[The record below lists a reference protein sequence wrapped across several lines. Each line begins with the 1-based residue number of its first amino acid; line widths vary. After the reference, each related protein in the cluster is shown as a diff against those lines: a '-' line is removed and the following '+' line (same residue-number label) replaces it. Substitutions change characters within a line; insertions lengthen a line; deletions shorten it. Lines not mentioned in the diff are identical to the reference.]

1 MRVAVDAMG
10 GDDAPG
16 CVVEG
21 ARLAIERGILRAD
34 QVLLVGRQE
43 AIEPLLAEQGVE
55 GVAIV
60 DAREIVAMNESPAAA
75 IRTKK
80 DSSIS
85 RGMRAVSEGEAQA
98 FVSAGN
104 TGAVVAAASLIL
116 GRLPGV
122 ARPGIAVPVPTRAGP
137 CAVIDVGANIFCKPI
152 HMVQYAVMAGVY
164 ASAALGHDK
173 PRVGLLNIGEEEGKG
188 NPLIQE
194 VHGLLQQAPI
204 HYAGF
209 VEGQDLMSGLVHV
222 VVCEGFVGNVILKVA
237 EGIGGFMRDQ
247 VYTAFEAHPPRP
259 DVGQAI
265 AKAFRS
271 LDYAEYG
278 GAPLLGVGAPVLI
291 GHGRSSGHAM
301 MNMLRAAAS
310 SVEHHVN
317 EHITERLAAVGESAG
332 S

>member
-10 GDDAPG
+10 GDDAPA

-21 ARLAIERGILRAD
+21 ARLAIEGGILPSEAL
-34 QVLLVGRQE
+34 LLVGQRE
-43 AIEPLLAEQGVE
+43 VIEPMLDDQEVQGVE
-55 GVAIV
+55 VI
-60 DAREIVAMNESPAAA
+60 DAREVVAMDESPAAA

-80 DSSIS
+80 DSSIA
-85 RGMRAVSEGEAQA
+85 RGMKAVASGEAQA

-122 ARPGIAVPVPTRAGP
+122 SRPGIAVPVPTRSGP
-137 CAVIDVGANIFCKPI
+137 CVVIDVGANIFCKPV
-152 HMVQYAVMAGVY
+152 HMLQYAVMASVY
-164 ASAALGHDK
+164 ASATLGHQE

-194 VHGLLQQAPI
+194 VHGLLQQAPLK
-204 HYAGF
+204 YAGF
-209 VEGQDLMSGLVHV
+209 IEGQDIMSGTVDV
-222 VVCEGFVGNVILKVA
+222 VVCEGFVGNVILKVT
-237 EGIGGFMRDQ
+237 EGLSGFMRHQ
-247 VYTAFEAHPPRP
+247 IYSAFEAHPPRP

-265 AKAFRS
+265 GDAFRS

-278 GAPLLGVGAPVLI
+278 GAPLLGVAAPVLI
-291 GHGRSSGHAM
+291 GHGRSSGHAI
-301 MNMLRAAAS
+301 MNMLK
-310 SVEHHVN
+310 
-317 EHITERLAAVGESAG
+317 AAVASVKHNMNQNITDLLESIEANAE